1 MDNLILVKP
10 TIDLKEQALD
20 YRQEHF
26 DKGEKIINGSA
37 LLDNL
42 TYEEWLEHLEKSSNP
57 DTVAKD
63 WVDAT
68 TFFVVRT
75 SDNRKIGYS
84 VRQKKKKKG
93 YGTEILKQA
102 LEYAKTININ
112 NVMLACY
119 KENEGSRKIIVKCG
133 GKLEKEFTYIDGKI
147 IQVYWIDN

>member
-10 TIDLKEQALD
+10 TTELKEQALD

-26 DKGEKIINGSA
+26 EKGEKIINGSA

-57 DTVAKD
+57 DTVSKD

-75 SDNRKIGYS
+75 SENSRNGRYTPSSKLFFINLW
-84 VRQKKKKKG
+84 
-93 YGTEILKQA
+93 GT
-102 LEYAKTININ
+102 
-112 NVMLACY
+112 
-119 KENEGSRKIIVKCG
+119 
-133 GKLEKEFTYIDGKI
+133 
-147 IQVYWIDN
+147 YWI